1 METQYQTV
9 FGSLQK
15 YEKGRVEPIND
26 DVKCYAFSN
35 VFEICNKSKPY
46 ERVVFGINQIYVLEA
61 IRAEGAS
68 SWYSCAHDEF
78 ALCMDNQVEVHLVK
92 LEQPAVKDS
101 EKNGAIRLEGEPQG
115 KKMGW
120 IKLQTRPSSAAA
132 RQLRVSIS
140 CRQPRCRRFANV
152 QRRSVDRA
160 LGRDLPD
167 PVTAKSTEAIKS
179 IVAPEIYVI
188 DQSEPRCSSASGAI
202 ASKSI
207 L

>member
-61 IRAEGAS
+61 IRAEGS
-68 SWYSCAHDEF
+68 SPWYSCAHDEF
-78 ALCMDNQVEVHLVK
+78 ALCMDNHVEVHLVK
-92 LEQPAVKDS
+92 LEKPAVQDS
-101 EKNGAIRLEGEPQG
+101 EKNGAVRLEGEPQG

-120 IKLQTRPSSAAA
+120 IKLKHGHQALLPANCAYQFRAASPAVVVLQTCKGDLSIERWAEICQTR
-132 RQLRVSIS
+132 
-140 CRQPRCRRFANV
+140 
-152 QRRSVDRA
+152 
-160 LGRDLPD
+160 
-167 PVTAKSTEAIKS
+167 
-179 IVAPEIYVI
+179 
-188 DQSEPRCSSASGAI
+188 
-202 ASKSI
+202 
-207 L
+207 